1 MFEEKAIYKNL
12 RRHVDELSVKIG
24 ERHIWQNDSLAK
36 AAEYIDSVF
45 RENNLSVEYQRLCC
59 YGKTVSN
66 LIANKRGRNSD
77 IIVFGA
83 HYDTVP
89 GSPGADDNASAV
101 AVMLEVARLCNDIQ
115 TENTIAFAALVNEES
130 PCYGTENMGSM
141 VYAESLKRSNV
152 RVKVMV
158 CLESVGYFPKD
169 EIQQYP
175 FPGMRL
181 FYPRTADFLG
191 VIGNLK
197 SMRYVTVLARAIRK
211 YADIKVRSL
220 VAPEY
225 VAGINR
231 SDHFAFW
238 HYGFKAVMIT
248 DTAFFRNKHYHRETD
263 TIDTLNF
270 DSMTEIVKGLYNVF
284 KRF

>member
-1 MFEEKAIYKNL
+1 MFDRQMVAENL
-12 RRHVDELSVKIG
+12 RRHVHHLSVIIG
-24 ERHIWQNDSLAK
+24 ERHIWKNKSLDK

-45 RENNLSVEYQRLCC
+45 RITQLATKHQTFSC

-66 LIANKRGRNSD
+66 LIVEKQGKKRD
-77 IIVFGA
+77 VVILGA

-89 GSPGADDNASAV
+89 GSPGADDNASSV
-101 AVMLEVARLCNDIQ
+101 AVMLEIARLSKEIQ
-115 TENTIAFAALVNEES
+115 NEKTLVFAAFVNEES
-130 PCYGTENMGSM
+130 PCCGTQNMGSM
-141 VYAESLKRSNV
+141 VYAKSLKKL
-152 RVKVMV
+152 KVPVEVMI
-158 CLESVGYFPKD
+158 CLESIGYFSKD
-169 EIQQYP
+169 DSQQYP

-181 FYPRTADFLG
+181 FYPTAADFLG
-191 VIGNLK
+191 VVGNLR
-197 SMRYVTVLARAIRK
+197 SIRNVAALARAIK
-211 YADIKVRSL
+211 KNAGIGVRSL

-248 DTAFFRNKHYHRETD
+248 DTAFFRNKNYHRDTD

-270 DSMTEIVKGLYNVF
+270 NSMTQIVKGLYNAF
-284 KRF
+284 KKF